1 VVGDGAV
8 VSGGEELGG
17 SVAVEDRGSA
27 EVDGRAELAPKW
39 EECVVICIDRSG
51 SMRSPFSTDR
61 TRMEAVKQ
69 MFYAF
74 RDRTENVGNNT
85 HQLGLFQFD
94 QSVEGLLELTSRLD
108 RFEAIVDDMETRGS
122 TAIYSAIAAGV
133 EMLRPV
139 FDVSPDTDLR
149 VVLLT
154 DGQNNAGIPAEK
166 ACALANEI
174 GVVVDAIIVGDVPD
188 SNLRKIV
195 AVTNGEC
202 YQIRNLGEG
211 FELLEAETVVSLR
224 ARRGGAD
231 KPPFVPKEIPN
242 FLSVEEK
249 AIQSKAKQAD
259 SSSTLQFSQKKVMN
273 VSAIT
278 SSSRTGNSGCDKRIR
293 QELSNV
299 GDSESLGVHIFPVA
313 DNIQLWRVL
322 LEGPPTSPFEGGVFA
337 LEVIIPDDY
346 PFKPPKIKFQTPIY
360 HCNVSEG
367 GAICLDTLKDQWSPA
382 LSVMKILLQIREMML
397 NPNTDDALRQWIAE
411 RAIAYRNSGGKEM
424 EYINEAKA
432 QTQQHASR
440 TVMEWKTEFGCT

>member
-1 VVGDGAV
+1 
-8 VSGGEELGG
+8 
-17 SVAVEDRGSA
+17 
-27 EVDGRAELAPKW
+27 
-39 EECVVICIDRSG
+39 
-51 SMRSPFSTDR
+51 
-61 TRMEAVKQ
+61 
-69 MFYAF
+69 
-74 RDRTENVGNNT
+74 
-85 HQLGLFQFD
+85 
-94 QSVEGLLELTSRLD
+94 
-108 RFEAIVDDMETRGS
+108 
-122 TAIYSAIAAGV
+122 
-133 EMLRPV
+133 
-139 FDVSPDTDLR
+139 
-149 VVLLT
+149 VLLT